1 MSSAIFSK
9 KHRKNELVSRPD
21 PTHVEREGNDVGE
34 AGDPLIE
41 RFLKVVLGYLGQ
53 QGLQGGVV
61 GKRHQQDFPVAGSA
75 KDLVEK
81 LAKPLQDFLLPQT
94 PFPVVEEH
102 LLVAYSSLLKVHC
115 VVQGGKG
122 PLCNWV
128 CNRMSS
134 KIKACFY
141 LLLQTTVQFGYDS
154 VPNQLLVLS
163 ECSLAMP

>member
-1 MSSAIFSK
+1 M
-9 KHRKNELVSRPD
+9 SRPD

-61 GKRHQQDFPVAGSA
+61 GKRHQQNLSVGSA

-81 LAKPLQDFLLPQT
+81 LAKSLQDFLLTQT

-102 LLVAYSSLLKVHC
+102 LLVAYSSLLKVHR

-141 LLLQTTVQFGYDS
+141 LLLPSTNYSTIWIRLGAESASIFR
-154 VPNQLLVLS
+154 
-163 ECSLAMP
+163 M